1 MLFKETVSRDTLE
14 LLKRFMEDNEFKEF
28 ALVGGTALSLLL
40 GHRIS
45 IDIDLFSENP
55 FSQDQ
60 LADYL
65 RINYRFEPDFIAN
78 NTLKGEIHG
87 IKLDILSH
95 QYKWI
100 DSFFISENIR
110 LAGLKDLAAM
120 KLNAVSGNGTRLKD
134 FIDIAFLSTKM
145 SFTKMLESYQIKYQS
160 NPVIP
165 LKAIMYF
172 DDILFDEPVKMT
184 GNKPFVWKLIE
195 QRLMQMQQNPDKIF
209 EAIPC

>member
-1 MLFKETVSRDTLE
+1 MLFKETISQDALE
-14 LLKRFMEDNEFKEF
+14 LLERIMNDNAFKDF

-45 IDIDLFSENP
+45 IDLDLFSKNP

-60 LADYL
+60 LADHL
-65 RINYRFEPDFIAN
+65 RINYKFELDFIAL
-78 NTLKGEIHG
+78 NTLKGEING

-100 DSFFISENIR
+100 DGFSVTEHLR

-134 FIDIAFLSTKM
+134 FIDIAFLSGRM
-145 SFTKMLESYQIKYQS
+145 SFTQMLEAYEIKYES

-165 LKAIMYF
+165 LKAITYF
-172 DDILFDEPVKMT
+172 DDILFDEPIKMT
-184 GNKPFVWKLIE
+184 GNRPFDWKLIE
-195 QRLMQMQQNPDKIF
+195 QRLLQMQQNPDKIF
-209 EAIPC
+209 EML